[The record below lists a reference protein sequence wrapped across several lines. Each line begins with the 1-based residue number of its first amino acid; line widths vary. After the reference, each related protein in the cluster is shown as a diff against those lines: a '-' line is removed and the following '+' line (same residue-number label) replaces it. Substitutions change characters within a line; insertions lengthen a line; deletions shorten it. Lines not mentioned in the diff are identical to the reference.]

1 LRKRRN
7 SARKRRRLGK
17 LRKKQLRGTM
27 DKKAAELFI
36 DEYVALCKRSGMY
49 LWSGEP
55 WYGLDLID
63 GDIDEEKNKKQYS
76 YIR

>member
-1 LRKRRN
+1 
-7 SARKRRRLGK
+7 
-17 LRKKQLRGTM
+17 M

-55 WYGLDLID
+55 WYSLDLMV
-63 GDIDEEKNKKQYS
+63 GDINEKK
-76 YIR
+76 IRDNIIIYDD

>member
-1 LRKRRN
+1 
-7 SARKRRRLGK
+7 
-17 LRKKQLRGTM
+17 M
-27 DKKAAELFI
+27 DKKAVELFI

-63 GDIDEEKNKKQYS
+63 GDVDEDKIRK
-76 YIR
+76 YIKVYDD